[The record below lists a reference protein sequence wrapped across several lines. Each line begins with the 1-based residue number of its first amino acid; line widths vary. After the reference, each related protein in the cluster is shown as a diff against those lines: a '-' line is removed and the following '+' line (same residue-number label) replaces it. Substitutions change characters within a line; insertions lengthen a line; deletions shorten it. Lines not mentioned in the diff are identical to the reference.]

1 MKNVDKIM
9 HHPLYISSMKKIE
22 DMEKDRIFCRH
33 GMEHCLDVARIAC
46 IEALR
51 QKLDLSMDLIY
62 SAALLHDIGR
72 GQEYESGLSHEQA
85 GWQISSR
92 ILEDTDFDEE
102 EKKQILQAV
111 LSHRRSDGCR
121 QDLTGLLQKAD
132 HTSRLCFLCSAWE
145 QCNWCNEDKN
155 STIEL

>member
-1 MKNVDKIM
+1 M
-9 HHPLYISSMKKIE
+9 S
-22 DMEKDRIFCRH
+22 
-33 GMEHCLDVARIAC
+33 
-46 IEALR
+46 R
-51 QKLDLSMDLIY
+51 Q
-62 SAALLHDIGR
+62 
-72 GQEYESGLSHEQA
+72 

-92 ILEDTDFDEE
+92 ILEDTDFDAE